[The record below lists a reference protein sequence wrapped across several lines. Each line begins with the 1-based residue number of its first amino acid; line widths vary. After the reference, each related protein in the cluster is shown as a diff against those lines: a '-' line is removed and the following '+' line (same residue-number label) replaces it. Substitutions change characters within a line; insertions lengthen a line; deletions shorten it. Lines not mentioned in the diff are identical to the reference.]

1 LKLEQSFAERR
12 TLTSVRTPT
21 ASGHFGAALLLPAG
35 AADDESAGAD
45 VADEG
50 EAAGGVSPPPH
61 AATMA
66 PTDAIAARSA
76 TIAMF
81 FMIVFL
87 LRGSRATSRTRPLMP
102 QLDLSRQSRDV
113 LL

>member
-1 LKLEQSFAERR
+1 M
-12 TLTSVRTPT
+12 PT
-21 ASGHFGAALLLPAG
+21 ASGHFGMALLLPAG
-35 AADDESAGAD
+35 AADEESAGAGV
-45 VADEG
+45 VADDG

-87 LRGSRATSRTRPLMP
+87 LRGSRATSRTETLMP

-113 LL
+113 LM

>member
-1 LKLEQSFAERR
+1 MGV
-12 TLTSVRTPT
+12 TST
-21 ASGHFGAALLLPAG
+21 ATGHFGAALLLPAG
-35 AADDESAGAD
+35 AAAEDESAGD
-45 VADEG
+45 VADDG

-66 PTDAIAARSA
+66 PTDAMAARSA

-87 LRGSRATSRTRPLMP
+87 LRGSRATSRTRILMP
-102 QLDLSRQSRDV
+102 QLDLSRQSRAV
-113 LL
+113 LM